1 MRGMPLWLFSMRVRQ
16 LIVHPREIRIPRNE
30 ILACCNRLWNRH
42 GRMAICSVRLESA
55 IEQLD
60 RDERAAIERNAAKL
74 SVKLLMPTGLCF
86 LPAFVLVGVIPAIAS
101 FMM

>member
-1 MRGMPLWLFSMRVRQ
+1 MP
-16 LIVHPREIRIPRNE
+16 
-30 ILACCNRLWNRH
+30 
-42 GRMAICSVRLESA
+42 GVRLDSA

-101 FMM
+101 F

>member
-16 LIVHPREIRIPRNE
+16 LIVHPENVPTQRDLGLLQSALESS
-30 ILACCNRLWNRH
+30 WTH
-42 GRMAICSVRLESA
+42 GDMPGVRLESA

>member
-16 LIVHPREIRIPRNE
+16 LIVHPENVPAERNE
-30 ILACCNRLWNRH
+30 ILACCDMP
-42 GRMAICSVRLESA
+42 GVRLESA

>member
-16 LIVHPREIRIPRNE
+16 LIVHPENVQQNATRSWPAAIGFGIVMD
-30 ILACCNRLWNRH
+30 ACDMP
-42 GRMAICSVRLESA
+42 GVRLESA

>member
-1 MRGMPLWLFSMRVRQ
+1 MP
-16 LIVHPREIRIPRNE
+16 
-30 ILACCNRLWNRH
+30 
-42 GRMAICSVRLESA
+42 GVRLESA

-86 LPAFVLVGVIPAIAS
+86 LPAFVLVGVIPGDCVLHDVNIGVN
-101 FMM
+101 

>member
-16 LIVHPREIRIPRNE
+16 LIVHPENVPAERNE
-30 ILACCNRLWNRH
+30 ILACCNRLWTH
-42 GRMAICSVRLESA
+42 GDMPGVRLESA

>member
-16 LIVHPREIRIPRNE
+16 LIVHPENVPAERNE

-42 GRMAICSVRLESA
+42 GRMAICLESA

>member
-1 MRGMPLWLFSMRVRQ
+1 MMWCAVLVALAVLIWPGNKSGRLYRLAYRGRAVDSAAINEPRYADSPRVGVAQ
-16 LIVHPREIRIPRNE
+16 VIT
-30 ILACCNRLWNRH
+30 
-42 GRMAICSVRLESA
+42 S
-55 IEQLD
+55 
-60 RDERAAIERNAAKL
+60 AIERNAAKL

>member
-16 LIVHPREIRIPRNE
+16 LIVHPENVPAERNE
-30 ILACCNRLWNRH
+30 ILALESSWTH
-42 GRMAICSVRLESA
+42 GDMPGVRLESA

>member
-16 LIVHPREIRIPRNE
+16 LIVHPENVPAERNE
-30 ILACCNRLWNRH
+30 I
-42 GRMAICSVRLESA
+42 ESA

>member
-1 MRGMPLWLFSMRVRQ
+1 M
-16 LIVHPREIRIPRNE
+16 
-30 ILACCNRLWNRH
+30 
-42 GRMAICSVRLESA
+42 RLESA

>member
-1 MRGMPLWLFSMRVRQ
+1 MP
-16 LIVHPREIRIPRNE
+16 
-30 ILACCNRLWNRH
+30 
-42 GRMAICSVRLESA
+42 GVRLESA

-86 LPAFVLVGVIPAIAS
+86 LPAFVLVGVIPAIAVLHDVNIGVNWVRLG
-101 FMM
+101 